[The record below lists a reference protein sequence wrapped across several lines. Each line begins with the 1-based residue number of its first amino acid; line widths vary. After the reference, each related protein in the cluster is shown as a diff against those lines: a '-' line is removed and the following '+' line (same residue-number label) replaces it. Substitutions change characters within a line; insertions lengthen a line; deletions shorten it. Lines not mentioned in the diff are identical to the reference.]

1 MASNNDDL
9 PDDLHADNDSVEI
22 IWEAVFEDEESPP
35 ESEEEELEV
44 KKSFFYIVTTGDRSA
59 VSYLQRR
66 SAIHTATVLCG
77 KNRHKQIF

>member
-44 KKSFFYIVTTGDRSA
+44 KKKFLLYRRDGGSIRGLLFTTPKRYPHSHGALWEKSA
-59 VSYLQRR
+59 
-66 SAIHTATVLCG
+66 
-77 KNRHKQIF
+77 